1 MGRALPSPTVRDSC
15 RAESCCLACSDGA
28 ARTWDRVLP
37 GRGSTVRAGTED
49 GGVVPAG
56 PGRGGSAR
64 SAVCRAASLCAA
76 AFGAVCTGRCV
87 YRVCAGGD
95 ALCRPSFD
103 AGDVFPAVPAGGFCP
118 VIEVVFLT
126 VCPVTLRLCVVCVFA
141 CDMRVEDGAACVP
154 AGPCLPS
161 GVLTLSDRLRL
172 AGEAGAGVWRVSCSA
187 APFRFAPSLNVC
199 CRITELLCDMDAA
212 LCSCEAVCTPPV

>member
-1 MGRALPSPTVRDSC
+1 MLPRLFKG
-15 RAESCCLACSDGA
+15 CCTGLGQVS
-28 ARTWDRVLP
+28 
-37 GRGSTVRAGTED
+37 
-49 GGVVPAG
+49 AG
-56 PGRGGSAR
+56 PGFNGQSRSRRRRRCSCGAGDAAIPREALSAR
-64 SAVCRAASLCAA
+64 AA
-76 AFGAVCTGRCV
+76 AFAPLLSAPSAPVAAV
-87 YRVCAGGD
+87 YRVCAGGGD
-95 ALCRPSFD
+95 ALCRPYSD

-141 CDMRVEDGAACVP
+141 CDMRVEDDAACVP
-154 AGPCLPS
+154 AGPCLPPR
-161 GVLTLSDRLRL
+161 VLTLSDRVRL
-172 AGEAGAGVWRVSCSA
+172 AGEAGAGVWRVPCSA

>member
-1 MGRALPSPTVRDSC
+1 MLPRLLGW
-15 RAESCCLACSDGA
+15 CCTGFGQVS
-28 ARTWDRVLP
+28 
-37 GRGSTVRAGTED
+37 
-49 GGVVPAG
+49 AG
-56 PGRGGSAR
+56 PGFNGQSRGRRRRRCSCGTGTRRFRAKRCLPRGSPLR
-64 SAVCRAASLCAA
+64 RCFRHRLHRALRISC
-76 AFGAVCTGRCV
+76 
-87 YRVCAGGD
+87 
-95 ALCRPSFD
+95 LCRRRRRVMPPTSGT
-103 AGDVFPAVPAGGFCP
+103 GDVFPAVPAGGFCP
-118 VIEVVFLT
+118 VIEVVLLT

-172 AGEAGAGVWRVSCSA
+172 AGEAGAGVWRVPCSA

-212 LCSCEAVCTPPV
+212 LCYCEAVCTPPV